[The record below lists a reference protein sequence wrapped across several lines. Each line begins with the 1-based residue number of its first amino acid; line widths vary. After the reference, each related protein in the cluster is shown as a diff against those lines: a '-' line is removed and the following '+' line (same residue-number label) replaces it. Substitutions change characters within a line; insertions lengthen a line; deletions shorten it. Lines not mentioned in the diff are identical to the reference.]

1 MKKMIFARSP
11 AGIYVH
17 GDWTIARTGDD
28 ACSVWYV
35 HHMDKAVNE
44 PTFRTLEQGQNIMFE
59 KSKE

>member
-1 MKKMIFARSP
+1 
-11 AGIYVH
+11 
-17 GDWTIARTGDD
+17 
-28 ACSVWYV
+28 V

>member
-11 AGIYVH
+11 AGIYVP
-17 GDWTIARTGDD
+17 GDD

-44 PTFRTLEQGQNIMFE
+44 PTFRTLEQAKYYVRKIEGIIE
-59 KSKE
+59 KSY